1 MTGRRDT
8 PSFSGRW
15 RQVIGGG
22 GAAIEALQLSL
33 DVSTMLGAAVG
44 RIQQLVLQATASI
57 VLADEGV

>member
-22 GAAIEALQLSL
+22 ASVEALQLSV
-33 DVSTMLGAAVG
+33 DVSTMLGAA
-44 RIQQLVLQATASI
+44 IDAMQQLVLQATASI
-57 VLADEGV
+57 VLTDQGI